1 VYQNQVLKGLFN
13 TSSYLRTAA
22 LSKRYITS
30 VDAMS
35 YFSGP
40 QFRCKVWLMASQLSP
55 IAGPLFAEN
64 CHRCVPRFAI
74 RIRGG
79 FLSHMQELVTMLQ
92 KVIDPFID
100 APVMKVRGTR
110 HA

>member
-1 VYQNQVLKGLFN
+1 M
-13 TSSYLRTAA
+13 LREELRQRLLEDRGIYVKEELAGAKNGFAA
-22 LSKRYITS
+22 I
-30 VDAMS
+30 
-35 YFSGP
+35 
-40 QFRCKVWLMASQLSP
+40 P

-79 FLSHMQELVTMLQ
+79 FLSHMQELVSMLQ

-100 APVMKVRGTR
+100 PPVVKVGGTR
-110 HA
+110 HTWALRTIAPEFAANCKYSLR